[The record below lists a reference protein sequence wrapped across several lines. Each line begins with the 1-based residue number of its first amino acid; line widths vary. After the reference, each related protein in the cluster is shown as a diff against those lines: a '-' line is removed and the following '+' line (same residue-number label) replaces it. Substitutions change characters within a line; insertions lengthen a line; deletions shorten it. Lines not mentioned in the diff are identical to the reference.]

1 MSFKRNLSLRKMKR
15 LHSSEQGLTIFE
27 ALVALALT
35 SIILLTH
42 AQGLVQTQSTYWSNR
57 RNLLAMQQAEA
68 LLERFS
74 VKNVSTLSSANNLT
88 ENNYLYN
95 GMRFNRT
102 VTVTNGSPGGKL
114 VTVTVTPVIA
124 GAGGK
129 ATISRLLTVFEE

>member
-1 MSFKRNLSLRKMKR
+1 MSLA
-15 LHSSEQGLTIFE
+15 EQGLTIFE

-57 RNLLAMQQAEA
+57 RNLLAIQQAEA

-74 VKNVSTLSSANNLT
+74 VKNIATLTSANNLT

-95 GMRFNRT
+95 GMRFNRS
-102 VTVTNGSPGGKL
+102 VTIANGPIAGK
-114 VTVTVTPVIA
+114 VITVTVTPVIT
-124 GAGGK
+124 GAGGS
-129 ATISRLLTVFEE
+129 ATISRLFTVFEE